1 MNKTRKPDPRVKAP
15 DLVQVQEGF
24 SPSKK
29 TTPQW
34 PLSDK
39 TLSELVCKRRRVELK
54 ARIEQL
60 RNKYPTFAQSS
71 FKSLDQQAQEVI
83 ETAEVVL
90 NFKDLMMILV
100 GAMTPFI
107 NQLNTLTK
115 EVEEL
120 KEIVVRYADEVRK
133 SKKKR

>member
-34 PLSDK
+34 PLSDEK
-39 TLSELVCKRRRVELK
+39 LAEIIQKKRSEELQARV
-54 ARIEQL
+54 
-60 RNKYPTFAQSS
+60 NKMKERYLTKQIV
-71 FKSLDQQAQEVI
+71 DVGEI
-83 ETAEVVL
+83 VL
-90 NFKDLMMILV
+90 NFKDLMMILT
-100 GAMTPFI
+100 GAMSPFI
-107 NQLNTLTK
+107 NQLNNLTK

-120 KEIVVRYADEVRK
+120 KEIIVRYADEVRK
-133 SKKKR
+133 SRKKR